1 MSEGYFKFLSKIVS
15 LMNTSYSSHIRS
27 IGKTQFY
34 MQHFLSICLFIFLV
48 ILSACSSKVVSSK
61 GSSVNLGGKSSHKK
75 IDKIY
80 EDDLT
85 QYLPKYKK
93 LNELAD
99 TLNIPKGGE
108 KKVFL
113 SEGPMQ
119 VNKKLDAILDTIA
132 IKNKSVR
139 YANGF
144 RIQIYV
150 GNDRKAADDA
160 KIYTYQTYPEIFPY
174 LSYQQPIYKVKVGDF
189 LNRMDAERYFVTI
202 KEYFPS
208 AMILPD
214 RVEIKRG
221 ILVK

>member
-1 MSEGYFKFLSKIVS
+1 
-15 LMNTSYSSHIRS
+15 
-27 IGKTQFY
+27 
-34 MQHFLSICLFIFLV
+34 MQRFLSICLYIFLV

-61 GSSVNLGGKSSHKK
+61 GSSSGSANSKTSHKK
-75 IDKIY
+75 LDKIY
-80 EDDLT
+80 EEDLS

-93 LNELAD
+93 LNEAGD
-99 TLNIPKGGE
+99 TLSDDKNKSKKGYLTE
-108 KKVFL
+108 
-113 SEGPMQ
+113 EPMHI
-119 VNKKLDAILDTIA
+119 NKKLDAILDTISVR
-132 IKNKSVR
+132 NKGVR

-174 LSYQQPIYKVKVGDF
+174 LSYQQPIYKVKIGDF
-189 LNRMDAERYFVTI
+189 LNRMDAERYFVNI
-202 KEYFPS
+202 KESYPS

>member
-1 MSEGYFKFLSKIVS
+1 MQRFL
-15 LMNTSYSSHIRS
+15 
-27 IGKTQFY
+27 F
-34 MQHFLSICLFIFLV
+34 ICLSIFLV
-48 ILSACSSKVVSSK
+48 ILSACSPKVVSSK
-61 GSSVNLGGKSSHKK
+61 GGSTSASTKSSHKK

-80 EDDLT
+80 EDDLS
-85 QYLPKYKK
+85 QYLPKYKQ
-93 LNELAD
+93 LNETND
-99 TLNIPKGGE
+99 TLNYPKKNT
-108 KKVFL
+108 KKAYL
-113 SEGPMQ
+113 TEEPMHI
-119 VNKKLDAILDTIA
+119 NKKLDAILDTISL
-132 IKNKSVR
+132 KNKSIR

-160 KIYTYQTYPEIFPY
+160 KIYTYQTYPEIYPY
-174 LSYQQPIYKVKVGDF
+174 ISYQQPIYKVKIGDF

-202 KEYFPS
+202 KENFPS